1 MIAEF
6 ALPFVGKRTVTRR
19 LLSNRSAIVAIALL
33 LAIVIPCVAAPLF
46 APYSAIEQPDIIKLK
61 NQPPS
66 ALFPFGTD
74 QSSRD
79 VLSRVLYGGRVSLAV
94 AFIATF
100 VSITFGTAY
109 GAIAGFAGG
118 VVESVMMRILD
129 TLLSIPRLLLLIAIF
144 AVSRDLELEWFAQFV
159 GPRDIELK
167 WFVVI
172 VGLTGWYGLSRVVR
186 GQVLAIKGEEFV
198 VAARALGASR
208 ARILLKHILPNILTP
223 VIVAA
228 SLGVGHVILLEAG
241 LSYLGIGVQPPDPSW
256 GSIIQDG
263 SDQIAGAWWI
273 SFFPGMAIVL
283 TVMAVNVIGDALR
296 EALQPR
302 HMGSQ

>member
-1 MIAEF
+1 MIAEV
-6 ALPFVGKRTVTRR
+6 ALPFVGKRTFTRR
-19 LLSNRSAIVAIALL
+19 LLSNRSASAAIALL
-33 LAIVIPCVAAPLF
+33 FAIVIPCVGAPLF
-46 APYSAIEQPDIIKLK
+46 APADPRAQPNPVELK

-66 ALFPFGTD
+66 ASYPFGTD
-74 QSSRD
+74 QASRD

-94 AFIATF
+94 AFIATL
-100 VSITFGTAY
+100 VSITLGTAY

-118 VVESVMMRILD
+118 VVEAVMMRILD
-129 TLLSIPRLLLLIAIF
+129 ALLSIPRLLLLIAIF
-144 AVSRDLELEWFAQFV
+144 AAWRGLNVAGFV
-159 GPRDIELK
+159 L
-167 WFVVI
+167 I

-263 SDQIAGAWWI
+263 SDQIAGAWWV

-283 TVMAVNVIGDALR
+283 TVMAVNVLGDALR

-302 HMGSQ
+302 HMGTE

>member
-1 MIAEF
+1 MIAEV
-6 ALPFVGKRTVTRR
+6 ALPVTGKRTVTRR

-33 LAIVIPCVAAPLF
+33 FALVIPCLAAPLF
-46 APYSAIEQPDIIKLK
+46 APYSPIEQQNIIELK
-61 NQPPS
+61 NHPPS

-94 AFIATF
+94 AFIATL
-100 VSITFGTAY
+100 VSITLGTAY
-109 GAIAGFAGG
+109 GAIAGFTGG
-118 VVESVMMRILD
+118 VVEAVMMRMLD
-129 TLLSIPRLLLLIAIF
+129 ALLSIPRLLLLIAIF
-144 AVSRDLELEWFAQFV
+144 AAWRNLGVRD
-159 GPRDIELK
+159 
-167 WFVVI
+167 FVVI
-172 VGLTGWYGLSRVVR
+172 VGLTGWYGLSRIVR

-198 VAARALGASR
+198 LSARALGASR

-256 GSIIQDG
+256 GTIIQDG
-263 SDQIAGAWWI
+263 SDQITSGAWWI

-283 TVMAVNVIGDALR
+283 TVMAFNVLGDTLR

>member
-1 MIAEF
+1 MIAELP
-6 ALPFVGKRTVTRR
+6 LPFVGKRTVTRR
-19 LLSNRSAIVAIALL
+19 LLSNRAAIAAIALL

-46 APYSAIEQPDIIKLK
+46 APYNPVEQQEIIKLK
-61 NQPPS
+61 NHPPS

-74 QSSRD
+74 QASRD

-94 AFIATF
+94 AFIATL
-100 VSITFGTAY
+100 VSITLGTAY

-129 TLLSIPRLLLLIAIF
+129 ALLSIPRLLLLIAIF
-144 AVSRDLELEWFAQFV
+144 AAWRGLDV
-159 GPRDIELK
+159 GDFI
-167 WFVVI
+167 VI
-172 VGLTGWYGLSRVVR
+172 VGLTGWYGLSRIVR

-198 VAARALGASR
+198 VSARALGASR

-241 LSYLGIGVQPPDPSW
+241 LSYLGIGVQPPEPSW

-263 SDQIAGAWWI
+263 SDQIAGGAWWI

-283 TVMAVNVIGDALR
+283 TVMAFNVLGDALR

-302 HMGSQ
+302 HMGTG

>member
-33 LAIVIPCVAAPLF
+33 LAIVIPCVAAPVF
-46 APYSAIEQPDIIKLK
+46 APYSAVEQHDIIKLK
-61 NQPPS
+61 NHPPS

-94 AFIATF
+94 AFIATL
-100 VSITFGTAY
+100 VSITLGTAY
-109 GAIAGFAGG
+109 GATAGFAGG
-118 VVESVMMRILD
+118 AVEAVMMRILD
-129 TLLSIPRLLLLIAIF
+129 ALLSIPRLLLLIAIF
-144 AVSRDLELEWFAQFV
+144 AAWRNLGV
-159 GPRDIELK
+159 GD
-167 WFVVI
+167 FVVI
-172 VGLTGWYGLSRVVR
+172 VGLTGWYGLSRIVR

-198 VAARALGASR
+198 LSARALGASR

-263 SDQIAGAWWI
+263 SDQITGGAWWI

-283 TVMAVNVIGDALR
+283 TVMAFNVLGDALR

>member
-1 MIAEF
+1 MIAEV
-6 ALPFVGKRTVTRR
+6 ALPFVGKRAVTRR
-19 LLSNRSAIVAIALL
+19 LLSNRSASAAIALL
-33 LAIVIPCVAAPLF
+33 FAIVIPCVGAPLF
-46 APYSAIEQPDIIKLK
+46 APADPRAQPNPVELK

-66 ALFPFGTD
+66 ASYPFGTD
-74 QSSRD
+74 QASRD

-94 AFIATF
+94 AFIATL
-100 VSITFGTAY
+100 VSITLGTAY

-118 VVESVMMRILD
+118 VVEAVMMRILD

-144 AVSRDLELEWFAQFV
+144 AAWRGLNVAGFV
-159 GPRDIELK
+159 L
-167 WFVVI
+167 I

-263 SDQIAGAWWI
+263 SDQIAGAWWV

-283 TVMAVNVIGDALR
+283 TVMAVNVLGDALR

-302 HMGSQ
+302 HMGTE

>member
-1 MIAEF
+1 MIAELP
-6 ALPFVGKRTVTRR
+6 LPFVGKRTVTRR
-19 LLSNRSAIVAIALL
+19 LLSNRTAIAAIALL

-46 APYSAIEQPDIIKLK
+46 APYNPVEQQEIIKLK
-61 NQPPS
+61 NHPPS

-74 QSSRD
+74 QASRD

-94 AFIATF
+94 AFIATL
-100 VSITFGTAY
+100 VSITLGTAY

-129 TLLSIPRLLLLIAIF
+129 ALLSIPRLLLLIAIF
-144 AVSRDLELEWFAQFV
+144 AAWRGLDV
-159 GPRDIELK
+159 GDFI
-167 WFVVI
+167 VI
-172 VGLTGWYGLSRVVR
+172 VGLTGWYGLSRIVR

-198 VAARALGASR
+198 VSARALGASR

-241 LSYLGIGVQPPDPSW
+241 LSYLGIGVQPPEPSW

-263 SDQIAGAWWI
+263 SDQIAGGAWWI

-283 TVMAVNVIGDALR
+283 TVMAFNVLGDALR

-302 HMGSQ
+302 HMGTG